1 MDEEYAEYRCSACK
15 KEIKSQIVTCK
26 SCVKLFFHPGCTSK
40 HKSYDRNREYVSCP
54 GPFEKF
60 VIENEKK
67 IDLKTRSSRD
77 RLGSTG
83 SIGSIGKIE
92 NKAAGTGGSMG
103 MDVKID
109 WLVRTV
115 REMKDEVACKREI
128 KMMIKEVVQEE
139 VKTIKQDLEDLRK
152 AIQGAMNGSAE
163 GAHSSYSEA
172 AKKKKE
178 NIIIIKPKI
187 QQESETTKK
196 VIKEKVDIKKM
207 SMGITKLRKGREGT
221 VILGCETGEEMVKL
235 KDTVQTKLGENYSV
249 TESLQMKPKLKIIN
263 ISEEEMELD
272 DDELIHTV
280 EKQND
285 MDGSH
290 MRIVKRIL
298 KKKNKDNS
306 QSGNKGKEGESVII
320 EVDEGTHNLMLK
332 KEKLNIG
339 WRKCPVFNYYS
350 VKRCFKC
357 WGYYHIAK
365 NCTRDETCHKCTG
378 KHKATECTA
387 TKNKCVNCMFKIK
400 AYNLKI
406 SDEHDALSPECP
418 TYKRAIE
425 EEKRRAGWDVN
436 KK

>member
-1 MDEEYAEYRCSACK
+1 
-15 KEIKSQIVTCK
+15 
-26 SCVKLFFHPGCTSK
+26 
-40 HKSYDRNREYVSCP
+40 
-54 GPFEKF
+54 
-60 VIENEKK
+60 
-67 IDLKTRSSRD
+67 
-77 RLGSTG
+77 
-83 SIGSIGKIE
+83 
-92 NKAAGTGGSMG
+92 MG

-152 AIQGAMNGSAE
+152 VIQGAMNGSAE

-178 NIIIIKPKI
+178 NVIIIKPKI

-280 EKQND
+280 EKQNS

-306 QSGNKGKEGESVII
+306 QSGSKGKEGGSVII

-365 NCTRDETCHKCTG
+365 NCTRDETCHKCAG

-387 TKNKCVNCMFKIK
+387 TKNKCVNCVFKIK
-400 AYNLKI
+400 TYNLKI
-406 SDEHDALSPECP
+406 NDEHDALSPECP